1 MNKLLLN
8 AKKKGNKL
16 ISDDILAA
24 LDEEIT
30 KSEQTEVIAP
40 TSASASQPEN
50 SNKKKKDKK
59 LTKLGLSDSLFEQI
73 ETNLE
78 VLDASSTVK
87 SKPASIDG
95 DILVK
100 NKQVSIDNPS
110 PIEVPMD
117 SGKTL
122 IPTKSNDIVTMDEAV
137 TVPISKLDDSSAG
150 SNSGISSSSSSNN
163 KPTDVT
169 TNELTVE
176 QQVRRDKPPS
186 RVKFAESSQPDFVMM
201 GLENVGLI
209 FGNEVVIKDAS
220 FSVSTGERV
229 GLVGP
234 NGAGKTSQLKVLAGI
249 IEPTTGTVVKSSKN
263 LRTAFL
269 RQEFI
274 DELVLTRQ
282 LKDELYA
289 SFEEEQQLLKDI
301 AQCEIDVAKTTDNP
315 EEMEE
320 VLNRLQKL
328 QDQAISKGVYS
339 LDSKVEKIMNAMGF
353 DPEDG
358 TREVSSFSGG
368 WKMRIGLAKILLKD
382 PNILLLD
389 EPTNHLDLDS
399 VFWLEDFLQKQNI
412 PMVSATL
419 TYLLT
424 HSFSPTYSLTH
435 LLTHSYSITHSL
447 LLTHSLTHSYF
458 HLLTNLLNHS
468 LTLTHSLTHLLTLT
482 HSFTYLL
489 THSYS
494 LAPSY
499 SLILYL

>member
-1 MNKLLLN
+1 MNRILWLILSLVGGCLGLRGPWPVQVRTLQYHPNSLIDDKSILLY
-8 AKKKGNKL
+8 AKKKSNKL
-16 ISDDILAA
+16 ISDDMLAA
-24 LDEEIT
+24 LEEEIG
-30 KSEQTEVIAP
+30 KAEPTEMAANP
-40 TSASASQPEN
+40 PPD
-50 SNKKKKDKK
+50 NKKKKDKK
-59 LTKLGLSDSLFEQI
+59 LMKLGLSDALFEQI
-73 ETNLE
+73 ETNLD
-78 VLDASSTVK
+78 VLDANDAVTSKPGSRTDGGMKGSEQSSVVTPSSTVT
-87 SKPASIDG
+87 
-95 DILVK
+95 
-100 NKQVSIDNPS
+100 PS
-110 PIEVPMD
+110 SMVTPVATGH
-117 SGKTL
+117 SKTL
-122 IPTKSNDIVTMDEAV
+122 IPTKSGDILTMDESYKAEE
-137 TVPISKLDDSSAG
+137 
-150 SNSGISSSSSSNN
+150 GITGN
-163 KPTDVT
+163 KPIETT
-169 TNELTVE
+169 TNEFTIE

-201 GLENVGLI
+201 ALENVGLI

-234 NGAGKTSQLKVLAGI
+234 NGAGKTSQIKVLAGV
-249 IEPTTGTVVKSSKN
+249 IEPTTGNVVKSSKN

-289 SFEEEQQLLKDI
+289 SFEEEQQLLRDI

-315 EEMEE
+315 DEMEA
-320 VLNRLQKL
+320 VLNKLQKL

-358 TREVSSFSGG
+358 TRQVSSFSGG

-412 PMVSATL
+412 PMVSIFP
-419 TYLLT
+419 
-424 HSFSPTYSLTH
+424 HH
-435 LLTHSYSITHSL
+435 CIRHD
-447 LLTHSLTHSYF
+447 
-458 HLLTNLLNHS
+458 
-468 LTLTHSLTHLLTLT
+468 
-482 HSFTYLL
+482 
-489 THSYS
+489 
-494 LAPSY
+494 
-499 SLILYL
+499 